1 MSLLLQ
7 LSTCAQVDPQYFRPT
22 EVEEL
27 LGDATKAATLLNWKP
42 KILFETLVQEMVDA
56 DVALVEKG
64 DMIN

>member
-1 MSLLLQ
+1 
-7 LSTCAQVDPQYFRPT
+7 VDPQYFRPT

-27 LGDATKAATLLNWKP
+27 LGDATKAATLLNWRP